1 MLQEIATSFRD
12 AKDNALRRRILAVY
26 LFLTGLNL
34 AAWRWHWPRF
44 IPTRRR

>member
-26 LFLTGLNL
+26 LFLAGLNL
-34 AAWRWHWPRF
+34 AAWRWPWSCSM
-44 IPTRRR
+44 PTRPR